1 MAGAATERPFFRG
14 EYDDELYWARV
25 RRNLGWLGET
35 EEQWRANQ
43 EKLRDATIGI
53 AGAGGI
59 GGAALARLVRMG
71 ARHLRIA
78 DPEQFEASNVQR
90 QLGASLDTLGR
101 NKAEVTAEQA
111 FALTRDC
118 EIEVFPEG
126 VTADTA
132 EDFVEGCDIVCDQIE
147 IYEIDAKYALHQAF
161 RRSKTCH
168 TVIAVA
174 TVGHGALVHKYH
186 RDSTPIEDLY
196 EIPEG
201 VPMGPEWA
209 MKLVEGQVPPGLLP
223 SFPSKEAVY
232 EWAVDR
238 REVPIHGPSPATCE
252 GVLVDRICKE
262 LMDLPG
268 AAEIPVR
275 PGYAFI
281 DLFAWQAKIV
291 QPDEA

>member
-1 MAGAATERPFFRG
+1 MAGTATERPFFRG
-14 EYDDELYWARV
+14 EYDDELYWGRV
-25 RRNLGWLGET
+25 KRNLGWMGET
-35 EEQWRANQ
+35 EEQWRTNQ

-59 GGAALARLVRMG
+59 GGATLHRLVRMG

-78 DPEQFEASNVQR
+78 DPELFEASNMQR
-90 QLGASLDTLGR
+90 QLGASLDTIGR

-111 FALTRDC
+111 FALTRDV

-126 VTADTA
+126 VTAESA
-132 EDFVEGCDIVCDQIE
+132 VDFVEGCDIVCDQIE

-161 RRSKTCH
+161 RASKTCH
-168 TVIAVA
+168 TAIAVA
-174 TVGHGALVHKYH
+174 TVGHGALVHKYT
-186 RDSTPIEDLY
+186 RDSMPIEELY
-196 EIPEG
+196 DIPEG

-232 EWAVDR
+232 EWAVQK
-238 REVPIHGPSPATCE
+238 REVPIFGPSPATCE
-252 GVLVDRICKE
+252 GVLVETICKE

-268 AAEIPVR
+268 AVQMPVR

-281 DLFAWQAKIV
+281 DLFSWTAKIV